1 MITKYVSTNNQVQI
15 PNVKRNISSRVLFD
29 AFNVEILRY
38 VIMMTGDH
46 NLLPSGLKTL
56 INKMNKDST
65 KLTEML
71 TLLKYNL
78 DICMRFIW

>member
-38 VIMMTGDH
+38 IIMMTGDH

-65 KLTEML
+65 KLTEIL

>member
-65 KLTEML
+65 KLTEIL